1 MSRVS
6 SLFTSVA
13 AATLCGAFL
22 VNSASPAMAQGRL
35 QDPNEQ
41 CGEEI
46 NYEDAEINVVVDEI
60 AMRTGKKFVV
70 APQVNGTVTIKS
82 GPNGG
87 ICPDE
92 AWELFQAALRVSG
105 FVATPN
111 AGDSY
116 NIVPIQQGAR
126 TAGPVGDE
134 GRAGDFVTQ
143 IVRLKHIEARE
154 AAASLAQITSERG
167 VVNPVRSGNAVIIV
181 DTAENVVRLRKVI
194 AQIDRDT
201 RVDRTIQLENASAV
215 EVARVIEELAR
226 ELSDDNGGQPA
237 SISAVAF
244 ESSNSVLVRAEPGI
258 MARVMSIITELDRA
272 GQTQS
277 DLSVIPL
284 RHADAEAMAT
294 LLREVANAES
304 AAAAGV
310 EPTTSAAPRG
320 RVGQRA
326 TISVYQPTNAV
337 IVSGDAD
344 LQRKLRRVILELDVR
359 QPQVLVDAVIVEMSD
374 DTARA
379 LGVQYLVSGTDSTAI
394 PFSATNF
401 SEGQGSVLAAAG
413 SAFLDGGVP
422 VPGGTTD
429 PEESRSDFTQDLVA
443 GALGSLLGLNGF
455 ALGGAL
461 TDSNG
466 NIFSAIITAVQ
477 NDTESQL
484 LSVPSVVTLDNQ
496 PARLSVGQE
505 IPITTGEAVGNDFT
519 NAFRTVSREEVGIIL
534 EVTPRINEGGTV
546 TLEILQERS
555 SVEGQIIDTSTDLI
569 TNKTTIETTALVDDG
584 DILVIGGLIEQ
595 SEQLS
600 EQKVPVLG
608 DVPVFG
614 NLFKNRGKSRDKGNL
629 MVFIRPTIIRDQ
641 RSARDATYRKLDYI
655 KAQELISTGR
665 GRSEIE
671 RLIEQV
677 TGAGPVGSSGATS
690 GSEAAPLFDDATLDG
705 GALDIDRYDDVS
717 DTDINVIGV
726 NIPDLD
732 ADDVKVHTLNVPAAE
747 PDLLKPIEAQGDAG
761 ELSVGVTPATNASL
775 RE

>member
-92 AWELFQAALRVSG
+92 AWELFQAALRVTG

-304 AAAAGV
+304 AAAAGAEV
-310 EPTTSAAPRG
+310 SAAGGANG
-320 RVGQRA
+320 RSGRAGQRA

-337 IVSGDAD
+337 IISGDAD

-413 SAFLDGGVP
+413 SAFFRWRRSGAWRYGG
-422 VPGGTTD
+422 
-429 PEESRSDFTQDLVA
+429 SRRIAQRFYTRSSCRCFRIP
-443 GALGSLLGLNGF
+443 LG
-455 ALGGAL
+455 
-461 TDSNG
+461 
-466 NIFSAIITAVQ
+466 IKW
-477 NDTESQL
+477 
-484 LSVPSVVTLDNQ
+484 
-496 PARLSVGQE
+496 
-505 IPITTGEAVGNDFT
+505 
-519 NAFRTVSREEVGIIL
+519 FRPWR
-534 EVTPRINEGGTV
+534 RINR
-546 TLEILQERS
+546 Q
-555 SVEGQIIDTSTDLI
+555 QW
-569 TNKTTIETTALVDDG
+569 
-584 DILVIGGLIEQ
+584 Q
-595 SEQLS
+595 C
-600 EQKVPVLG
+600 
-608 DVPVFG
+608 F
-614 NLFKNRGKSRDKGNL
+614 
-629 MVFIRPTIIRDQ
+629 
-641 RSARDATYRKLDYI
+641 
-655 KAQELISTGR
+655 
-665 GRSEIE
+665 
-671 RLIEQV
+671 
-677 TGAGPVGSSGATS
+677 
-690 GSEAAPLFDDATLDG
+690 
-705 GALDIDRYDDVS
+705 
-717 DTDINVIGV
+717 
-726 NIPDLD
+726 
-732 ADDVKVHTLNVPAAE
+732 
-747 PDLLKPIEAQGDAG
+747 
-761 ELSVGVTPATNASL
+761 
-775 RE
+775 